1 MTNDITQKI
10 EAILFY
16 LAEPVS
22 LDFLAKTLEVNKEE
36 ILTAISDLEKSL
48 ENRGLRII
56 LHNDEATL
64 VTAPQFSETIEKIV
78 KETREREMGRA
89 GIETLSIIAYKG
101 PISRKEIDYIRG
113 VNSQFALRNLM
124 LRGLVERKNSVSD
137 ERIMMYNITE
147 QTLRYLGLGHI
158 SDLPEYEDVKKQLE
172 TDQNDNSDSDVLEDL
187 NDDNV

>member
-10 EAILFY
+10 EVILFY

-22 LDFLAKTLEVNKEE
+22 VDFLAKTLDTDKEK
-36 ILTAISDLEKSL
+36 ILIAISDLEKSL

-56 LHNDEATL
+56 LHNEEATL

-101 PISRKEIDYIRG
+101 PVSRKEIDYIRG

-147 QTLRYLGLGHI
+147 ETLRYLGLSHI
-158 SDLPEYEDVKKQLE
+158 SDLPEYENVKKQLE
-172 TDQNDNSDSDVLEDL
+172 TDQKDSSGSGDMEDE
-187 NDDNV
+187 NDDNI